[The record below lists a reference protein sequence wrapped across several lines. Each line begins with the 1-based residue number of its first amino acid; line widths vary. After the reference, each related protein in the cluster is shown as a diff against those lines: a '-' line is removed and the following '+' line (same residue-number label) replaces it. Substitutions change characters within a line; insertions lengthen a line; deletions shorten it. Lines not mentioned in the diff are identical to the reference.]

1 MLAGLDRLA
10 AEGRLYA
17 SVILHGGAQDERLAL
32 AVGLARILLCTG
44 EPRAAPDCSCR
55 HCRRIAVPAGGEA
68 SEPSSTG
75 RGGAR
80 QSAASA
86 FHPDVHFLWQ
96 DLRTVTSADATRQL
110 LRAAQLHPFEAR
122 GQVFIVVNAE
132 TLSDEAANG
141 LLKVLEEP
149 PRSAPRNF
157 LLLTPAADRLLPTV
171 RSRSLPVYLGAVER
185 PDEDRVKAVGTSFR
199 RAVEAFTAG
208 RSAIHLLAAADAL
221 HQGAEWDD
229 PRDARPFAMAAAA
242 VMEAYRSS
250 TERGLKAPAEALLAL
265 AEDLLLAPEIRT
277 RNISAQRILEGL
289 VSKHLGGAG
298 AS

>member
-1 MLAGLDRLA
+1 MP
-10 AEGRLYA
+10 
-17 SVILHGGAQDERLAL
+17 
-32 AVGLARILLCTG
+32 G
-44 EPRAAPDCSCR
+44 EVEAP
-55 HCRRIAVPAGGEA
+55 APT
-68 SEPSSTG
+68 PG
-75 RGGAR
+75 RGSAR
-80 QSAASA
+80 QAGNSA

-122 GQVFIVVNAE
+122 GQVFVVVNAE
-132 TLSDEAANG
+132 TLSDEAANV
-141 LLKVLEEP
+141 LLKLLEEP

-171 RSRSLPVYLGAVER
+171 RSRSLSVYLGAVER
-185 PDEDRVKAVGTSFR
+185 PDEDRIKTVGTSFQ

-221 HQGAEWDD
+221 HQGADWDD
-229 PRDARPFAMAAAA
+229 PRDARPFALAASA

-250 TERGLKAPAEALLAL
+250 TEQGLKAPAEALLAL
-265 AEDLLLAPEIRT
+265 AGDLLLAPEIRT

-289 VSKHLGGAG
+289 VSRHLGRA
-298 AS
+298 